1 MTAEIINGITIM
13 PHEFDFSKVN
23 SLCNNMIYHAKRKGI
38 SGDYYI
44 ITWEIDNRTITDKMY
59 YKRCMVN

>member
-13 PHEFDFSKVN
+13 PHEFDFKSKVN

-38 SGDYYI
+38 SDYYI

-59 YKRCMVN
+59 YKKDVW